1 MKKDKHSKNCHKQRE
16 QFSPFVLSVDGIL
29 GKEALVVLANLSQL
43 MESKMDDPI
52 SHVHGWIN
60 DWITI

>member
-1 MKKDKHSKNCHKQRE
+1 MVITAKSDVF
-16 QFSPFVLSVDGIL
+16 FSLFVFSIAGML